1 MHKTIV
7 SQVSRLSGYFLI
19 VLAMALLAPAGAI
32 AADRTALER
41 SARSAH
47 QKLIARV
54 PAAKALSGDALAV
67 LVFPK
72 ITKAG
77 LIVGGQYG
85 EGVLF
90 KGGKV
95 AGYYSTAGA
104 SYGLQAG
111 AQQYGYAMFFM
122 NEKALNVLNANDGFE
137 VGVGPSLSLIH
148 ISFLFGTTL
157 LVIRCRAGQG
167 AGRAP
172 VSGHPKPPWVPSK
185 GGVYGVSFVILL
197 PCRPIPAIRPFWPKM
212 KA

>member
-95 AGYYSTAGA
+95 AGYY
-104 SYGLQAG
+104 
-111 AQQYGYAMFFM
+111 
-122 NEKALNVLNANDGFE
+122 
-137 VGVGPSLSLIH
+137 LSLIH
-148 ISFLFGTTL
+148 I
-157 LVIRCRAGQG
+157 
-167 AGRAP
+167 
-172 VSGHPKPPWVPSK
+172 
-185 GGVYGVSFVILL
+185 
-197 PCRPIPAIRPFWPKM
+197 
-212 KA
+212 

>member
-1 MHKTIV
+1 MCIRD
-7 SQVSRLSGYFLI
+7 SFLI

-47 QKLIARV
+47 QKLIAKV

-111 AQQYGYAMFFM
+111 AQQYG
-122 NEKALNVLNANDGFE
+122 
-137 VGVGPSLSLIH
+137 LSLIH
-148 ISFLFGTTL
+148 I
-157 LVIRCRAGQG
+157 
-167 AGRAP
+167 
-172 VSGHPKPPWVPSK
+172 W
-185 GGVYGVSFVILL
+185 
-197 PCRPIPAIRPFWPKM
+197 
-212 KA
+212 